1 MSRYLCHLRR
11 RNGQTRTELNTHDG
25 EPPRVGTVVNVLLL
39 QPGVTDETV
48 PARIA
53 SLSVDP
59 DNGDGDPIIHV
70 HMDEIG

>member
-1 MSRYLCHLRR
+1 
-11 RNGQTRTELNTHDG
+11 
-25 EPPRVGTVVNVLLL
+25 VVNVLLL
-39 QPGVTDETV
+39 QPGVADETV
-48 PARIA
+48 AARIG